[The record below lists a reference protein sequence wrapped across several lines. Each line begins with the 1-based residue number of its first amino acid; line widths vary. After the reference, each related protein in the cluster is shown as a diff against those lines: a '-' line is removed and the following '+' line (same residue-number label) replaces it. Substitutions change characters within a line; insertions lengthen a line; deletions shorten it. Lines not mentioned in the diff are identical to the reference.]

1 MTGRVRSSSPG
12 QRWAC
17 RSPRLTDP
25 LLPGSLPAASAGVG
39 LWCCLHKRLASPGP
53 PGGVVGGSMRPAR
66 ARAGPRW
73 CLGHGCPPRGHV
85 HVRSV
90 SVRSPLTT
98 WHCEQVRVG
107 RYHRS
112 AAATV
117 DPCQWPGSG
126 AGLRTRPCLYPRWPA
141 ARAFGRCAAHP
152 ACSRTAG
159 RRGGR
164 HLCEGTADCQ
174 AAKR

>member
-1 MTGRVRSSSPG
+1 M
-12 QRWAC
+12 
-17 RSPRLTDP
+17 
-25 LLPGSLPAASAGVG
+25 LPPQAFGISRAARRRCGWFYAASPST
-39 LWCCLHKRLASPGP
+39 C
-53 PGGVVGGSMRPAR
+53 R
-66 ARAGPRW
+66 AALVSRSW
-73 CLGHGCPPRGHV
+73 LPPRGHV

-126 AGLRTRPCLYPRWPA
+126 AGRRTGPCLYPRWPA